1 MHVVDVTM
9 FYAGGGGGVTTYL
22 DAKARWLAGHT
33 AIRHTIV
40 SSNLSRQ
47 TIRSG
52 LALLP
57 GLPGLQHMAAIDSFA
72 LPGLHGYRMPRS
84 AAAVAR
90 VLLGLQ
96 PALIEA
102 GDAGPCGWGA
112 VRAKQRLG
120 VPLVGFYHSDLPQL
134 VGRRFGAAAGLAAQQ
149 YVQRLY
155 RHCDL
160 LLAPS
165 AAMVGRLAAM
175 GLSASRQPLG
185 VDTAIFHPGRGD
197 GGLRAELG
205 LPASARLL
213 TYAGRF
219 NGSKQLELLSGA
231 VRRLGAPY
239 HLLLIGGRT
248 RCRSGPVSVLPF
260 QSSPRALARL
270 LAGCDA
276 LVHAGDSETFGLI
289 VLEAM
294 ACGLPAVVTSA
305 GGIAELVPPGTGIV
319 VAPNSV
325 TSLCEGVA
333 ALYRQD
339 PAALGANARRQVCA
353 QYDWNRVLP
362 QLLGRYRALLGQG
375 SACAGS

>member
-22 DAKARWLAGHT
+22 DAKARWLGGHT
-33 AIRHTIV
+33 AIRHTIA
-40 SSNLSRQ
+40 SSNLPRQ
-47 TIRSG
+47 AAGSG
-52 LALLP
+52 PLWPRGPQQL
-57 GLPGLQHMAAIDSFA
+57 AAIDSFA

-90 VLLGLQ
+90 VLLALQ
-96 PALIEA
+96 PELIEA

-134 VGRRFGAAAGLAAQQ
+134 VGRRFGAAAALAAQQ
-149 YVQRLY
+149 YVRRLY

-165 AAMVGRLAAM
+165 AAMVRRLAAM

-185 VDTAIFHPGRGD
+185 VDTAIFHPGRAD

-213 TYAGRF
+213 AYAGRF
-219 NGSKQLELLSGA
+219 NASKQLELLGGA

-239 HLLLIGGRT
+239 HLLLIGGRV
-248 RCRSGPVSVLPF
+248 RRRNGPVSVLPF
-260 QSSPRALARL
+260 QSSPRAGAPAGRLRRAGARGRQRNLRPDRARGHGLRLAGRGHQRRRHRRAGAARL
-270 LAGCDA
+270 RHRGGPQQREQPVRGRGRPVPARRGGAGRPGA
-276 LVHAGDSETFGLI
+276 
-289 VLEAM
+289 
-294 ACGLPAVVTSA
+294 
-305 GGIAELVPPGTGIV
+305 PPGLRPV
-319 VAPNSV
+319 R
-325 TSLCEGVA
+325 LE
-333 ALYRQD
+333 
-339 PAALGANARRQVCA
+339 
-353 QYDWNRVLP
+353 
-362 QLLGRYRALLGQG
+362 
-375 SACAGS
+375 